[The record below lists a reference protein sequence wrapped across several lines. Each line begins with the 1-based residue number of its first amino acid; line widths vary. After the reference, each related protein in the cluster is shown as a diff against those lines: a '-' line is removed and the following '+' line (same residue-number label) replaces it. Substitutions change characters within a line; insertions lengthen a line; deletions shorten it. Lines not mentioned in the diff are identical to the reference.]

1 MRGSTMKEK
10 QTSTDRDRLGLEAL
24 YVRQRR
30 SIDLGGAIFFGA
42 LFLISLGWYFL
53 SD

>member
-1 MRGSTMKEK
+1 MKEK
-10 QTSTDRDRLGLEAL
+10 LTSTDRDLLGLEAL
-24 YVRQRR
+24 HLRQRR

-42 LFLISLGWYFL
+42 LLLISLGWYFL